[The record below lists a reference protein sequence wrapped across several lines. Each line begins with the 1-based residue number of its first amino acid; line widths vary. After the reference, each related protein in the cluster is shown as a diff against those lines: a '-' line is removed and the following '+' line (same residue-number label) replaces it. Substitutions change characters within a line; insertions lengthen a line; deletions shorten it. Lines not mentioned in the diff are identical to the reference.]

1 MNFNKVF
8 NKILIVDGSY
18 MLHRSLHLPEL
29 FNLSGPDG
37 SGTGGIFGFLR
48 TFQHELKIDGDYF
61 PIVTFDNGL
70 SKRRVEVD
78 EHYKRADERES
89 QLQEQEV
96 LTPEESRLDY
106 VTQYREQRNKLIQLL
121 FTLGVPC
128 IKMMKW
134 EGDDIMYLLS
144 KMSKQSMV
152 LTDDRDML
160 QLLTDTCIVRRPM
173 ADEVI
178 ELHKFLEDK
187 GFDDIYDFVI
197 CKAILGDKSDSIP
210 GSCKGV
216 GEASANSLIKIIKY
230 FNNDFIG
237 YPETEEDMR
246 NLCEE
251 LGIKYKKAFLNF
263 DKERFIKNMKLVD
276 LNLVEADENVVDSMI
291 SLISNCKSGVD
302 YFNATKLLNSYGIKE
317 VSVDS
322 IISLVSQRYNN
333 LMA

>member
-1 MNFNKVF
+1 MVHIN
-8 NKILIVDGSY
+8 DQ
-18 MLHRSLHLPEL
+18 LHRSLHLPEL

-78 EHYKRADERES
+78 PHYKRADERES

-173 ADEVI
+173 ADEII
-178 ELHKFLEDK
+178 ELDSFLKDK
-187 GFDDIYDFVI
+187 GFSDIHDFVI
-197 CKAILGDKSDSIP
+197 YKAIMGDKSDNIP

-216 GEASANSLIKIIKY
+216 GDASVNSLIKIIRYTDNKY
-230 FNNDFIG
+230 NE
-237 YPETEEDMR
+237 YPHNESSMR
-246 NLCEE
+246 TVCES
-251 LGIKYKKAFLNF
+251 IDVKYKKAFLNF

-276 LNLVEADENVVDSMI
+276 LNLVEADDSIIDSMV
-291 SLISNCKSGVD
+291 SLISDCKSGVD
-302 YFNATKLLNSYGIKE
+302 YFNATKILSSYGIKE
-317 VSVDS
+317 ISVDD